1 VLIIVKYVPLYLDIG
16 LGSGR
21 SSSISNNLFLL
32 LITMVLTFSTKG
44 AILFFSYFAL
54 SDVFFMRSWV
64 EYD

>member
-1 VLIIVKYVPLYLDIG
+1 MPLYLDIG

-21 SSSISNNLFLL
+21 SSSISKNLFLVL
-32 LITMVLTFSTKG
+32 TTMVITFSTKG
-44 AILFFSYFAL
+44 GILFFSYFAL